1 MAEVKIT
8 AWCKEKHVPH
18 LPKNILAGFI
28 NKLETIAAD
37 PECGKPL
44 WGELKRYRSLPLGR
58 YRIVYRYVKDT
69 DIAWIIG
76 IGIRKEGSKEDIYN
90 QITKLLRSGKIR
102 LG

>member
-18 LPKNILAGFI
+18 LPRNILAGFI

-37 PECGKPL
+37 PEYGKPL
-44 WGELKRYRSLPLGR
+44 WGELRRYRSLPLGR

-69 DIAWIIG
+69 DIAWIIS

-90 QITKLLRSGKIR
+90 QVTKLLRSSKIR